1 VTAAGPRG
9 PRHVG
14 AFRVAALALVVL
26 AVAVAVRWGLGS
38 WDLLLR
44 VAGGVHP
51 WLAGLVGITP

>member
-1 VTAAGPRG
+1 MTAAGSRG

-14 AFRVAALALVVL
+14 VFRTAALALVVL
-26 AVAVAVRWGLGS
+26 AVAVAVRWGLDS

-44 VAGGVHP
+44 IADGVHP